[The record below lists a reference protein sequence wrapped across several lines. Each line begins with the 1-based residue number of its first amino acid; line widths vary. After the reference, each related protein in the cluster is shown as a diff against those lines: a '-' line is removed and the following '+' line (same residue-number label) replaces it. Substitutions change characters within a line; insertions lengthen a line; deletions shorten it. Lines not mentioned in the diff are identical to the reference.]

1 MRAPTSTPSATTS
14 AAPAAVRAVL
24 SPAALGRLGLGW
36 GAVVAL
42 AVLRPDPT
50 SPGTGV
56 VLALLAGIVAIIV
69 ACASGVVA
77 QAEHLARRLGEPYGT
92 LVLTLSIV
100 VIEVVLISS
109 VLLGPGDHATIA
121 RDSVMA
127 VAMIILNL
135 VAGAALLVGGRRHGV
150 LRPNPAGLSAY
161 LALLGVLLTAAFVL
175 PGLIGDGGAYAPG
188 QAVATGVLTLVLYGW
203 FLHRQTGPQR
213 RDFQEPRARVR
224 AARADS
230 ATTAADRRGRRREIG
245 LRSGVLVATVV
256 PIMLLSHDMAGLLDL
271 ALGRV
276 GAPAALSGI
285 LIAAVVF
292 LPETLTA
299 LRAAAAGETQRVVNL
314 CHGGWSPRWA

>member
-109 VLLGPGDHATIA
+109 VLLGPGDT
-121 RDSVMA
+121 RP
-127 VAMIILNL
+127 
-135 VAGAALLVGGRRHGV
+135 
-150 LRPNPAGLSAY
+150 LRVTPSWP
-161 LALLGVLLTAAFVL
+161 
-175 PGLIGDGGAYAPG
+175 
-188 QAVATGVLTLVLYGW
+188 
-203 FLHRQTGPQR
+203 
-213 RDFQEPRARVR
+213 
-224 AARADS
+224 
-230 ATTAADRRGRRREIG
+230 
-245 LRSGVLVATVV
+245 
-256 PIMLLSHDMAGLLDL
+256 
-271 ALGRV
+271 
-276 GAPAALSGI
+276 
-285 LIAAVVF
+285 
-292 LPETLTA
+292 
-299 LRAAAAGETQRVVNL
+299 
-314 CHGGWSPRWA
+314 SP